1 MGHIDSDH
9 DPGQGVRAVTLRA
22 YGIYSYR
29 IVDPR
34 AFFTQVSGTR
44 DSYYAPELEGQLR
57 NTIVARMTNSLANS
71 NVSFLDMASTQT
83 KMAQLTSQEV
93 NPAFTALGL
102 ELNQFVIENISLPD
116 GLQEVM
122 DQRIGVNLAGDLN
135 RYTQFEAAQALKV
148 AAANTGGT
156 AMMGVGLGVGA
167 AMAQTMM
174 RPVAAAAAAVTTAGF
189 CPQCGKPVPERAKFC
204 PECGRAQ

>member
-1 MGHIDSDH
+1 MNRETACSHTATRCRTWRFRPAVSSRCESHSWLCSWTRERSRTFWPRTAHADYSQSAGADRSEELGQGIRVSFQVRRLFLLHASANGSEMGHIDSDH

-83 KMAQLTSQEV
+83 KM
-93 NPAFTALGL
+93 
-102 ELNQFVIENISLPD
+102 
-116 GLQEVM
+116 
-122 DQRIGVNLAGDLN
+122 
-135 RYTQFEAAQALKV
+135 
-148 AAANTGGT
+148 
-156 AMMGVGLGVGA
+156 
-167 AMAQTMM
+167 
-174 RPVAAAAAAVTTAGF
+174 
-189 CPQCGKPVPERAKFC
+189 
-204 PECGRAQ
+204 